1 MQIARH
7 RLLSKDDLQKKKYER
22 HVYCPLKHKQLETW
36 GLANQK
42 PSLVVVPLHYT
53 AGRVTKTSSGRPF
66 NSYIT

>member
-7 RLLSKDDLQKKKYER
+7 RLLSKDDLQKKNGR
-22 HVYCPLKHKQLETW
+22 HVYRHLKHKQLETC